1 MEDNKTTQTTTVQEV
16 EVSDET
22 LNEILGMPGAESV
35 MVPSAETKKPSVFS
49 KDTVDVT
56 FLDKDDKNEVSKPA
70 GETTTTSTQASAS
83 SKETAA
89 AIQEATQ
96 QLNDILE
103 EEAEAGESKTGR
115 PRVDKSGLVE
125 TFGKLI
131 EKGLILPFDE
141 DKPLEKYTTQDF
153 QELLEANIAEK
164 EKTIREETPMEFF
177 DSLPQELQ
185 YAAKYVADGGQD
197 LKGLFRT
204 LSQVQEMREMDVEDP
219 DDQEAIVRN
228 YLSATNFGTPEEIEE
243 EIDSWRD
250 REELGAKAQKFK
262 PKLDAMQEQ
271 IVARKLQ
278 QQEQMRR
285 QQEQAAKAYTDNIYK
300 TLEPGEL
307 NGVRLDKKTQGLLF
321 QGLVQPNYPSM
332 SGRPTNLLGHLLE
345 KYQYVQPRHDLIA
358 EALWLLADPEGYKSK
373 IKEGTV
379 KEATEKT
386 VRMLKTEQ
394 QNRQSSTTMSDDDDQ
409 PTRKPKT
416 VSRNNS
422 GNNFFKR

>member
-1 MEDNKTTQTTTVQEV
+1 MEDNKPTQTTTVQEV
-16 EVSDET
+16 EVSDDT
-22 LNEILGMPGAESV
+22 LNEILGIPGAESV
-35 MVPSAETKKPSVFS
+35 MVPSAEAKKPSIFS
-49 KDTVDVT
+49 KDTVDT
-56 FLDKDDKNEVSKPA
+56 SFLEKDEEETTSKPVA
-70 GETTTTSTQASAS
+70 STTPSTTTSV
-83 SKETAA
+83 KETEA
-89 AIQEATQ
+89 AIQEVTQ

-103 EEAEAGESKTGR
+103 EEADAGKSGR

-125 TFGKLI
+125 TFSKLI
-131 EKGLILPFDE
+131 EKGVILPFDE
-141 DKPLEKYTTQDF
+141 DKPLEKYSSQDF
-153 QELLEANIAEK
+153 QELLEANLAEK

-177 DSLPQELQ
+177 DSLPHELQ
-185 YAAKYVADGGQD
+185 YAAKYVADGGTD

-204 LSQVQEMREMDVEDP
+204 LSQVQEMRELSVEDA

-250 REELGAKAQKFK
+250 REELGSKAKKFK

-271 IVARKLQ
+271 IVARRLQ
-278 QQEQMRR
+278 QQEEMRK
-285 QQEQAAKAYTDNIYK
+285 QQEHAARAYTDNIYK

-307 NGVRLDKKTQGLLF
+307 NGVKIDKKIQGLLF

-358 EALWLLADPEGYKSK
+358 EALWLLADPDGYKSK
-373 IKEGTV
+373 IKEGSV
-379 KEATEKT
+379 KETTEKT

-394 QNRQSSTTMSDDDDQ
+394 QSRQSSTTMGDTDDA
-409 PTRKPKT
+409 PSPRKTKT
-416 VSRNNS
+416 ISRQNS

>member
-1 MEDNKTTQTTTVQEV
+1 MEENKTTETTTVQEV
-16 EVSDET
+16 EVREDT
-22 LNEILGMPGAESV
+22 LNELLGMPGAESV
-35 MVPSAETKKPSVFS
+35 MVPTAETKKPSLFS
-49 KDTVDVT
+49 KEAVDVS
-56 FLDKDDKNEVSKPA
+56 FLDKDEKEKSS
-70 GETTTTSTQASAS
+70 ETPSGVTNTRESAN
-83 SKETAA
+83 
-89 AIQEATQ
+89 AIKEATQ
-96 QLNDILE
+96 QLNEIIE
-103 EEAEAGESKTGR
+103 EESESDNSKSGR

-131 EKGLILPFDE
+131 EKGLIFPFDE

-153 QELLEANIAEK
+153 QELLEANLAEK
-164 EKTIREETPMEFF
+164 EKAIREETPMEFF

-204 LSQVQEMREMDVEDP
+204 LSQVQEMRDMDVDDS

-243 EIDSWRD
+243 EIDGWRD
-250 REELGAKAQKFK
+250 REELGNKARKFK
-262 PKLDAMQEQ
+262 PKLDAMHEQ

-278 QQEQMRR
+278 QQEETRK

-300 TLEPGEL
+300 TLEPGEI
-307 NGVRLDKKTQGLLF
+307 NGVKLDKKTQGLLF
-321 QGLVQPNYPSM
+321 QGLVQPNYPSL

-358 EALWLLADPEGYKSK
+358 EALWLLADPDGYKSK
-373 IKEGTV
+373 IKEGTT
-379 KEATEKT
+379 KEVTEKT

-394 QNRQSSTTMSDDDDQ
+394 QNRQSSTVLNDDDSEGV
-409 PTRKPKT
+409 RKPKT
-416 VSRNNS
+416 VSRGNS
-422 GNNFFKR
+422 GNSFFKR

>member
-1 MEDNKTTQTTTVQEV
+1 MEDNKTTETTKVQEV
-16 EVSDET
+16 EVSEDT
-22 LNEILGMPGAESV
+22 LNELLGMPGAESV
-35 MVPSAETKKPSVFS
+35 MVPTAETKKPSVFS
-49 KDTVDVT
+49 KEAVDVS
-56 FLDKDDKNEVSKPA
+56 FLDKDENKEETKTPEVTA
-70 GETTTTSTQASAS
+70 STG
-83 SKETAA
+83 KESMTTAA
-89 AIQEATQ
+89 AIKEATQ

-103 EEAEAGESKTGR
+103 EEAEAGDSKTGR

-153 QELLEANIAEK
+153 QELLEANLAEK
-164 EKTIREETPMEFF
+164 EKAIREETPMEFF

-204 LSQVQEMREMDVEDP
+204 LSQVQEMREMDVDDP

-243 EIDSWRD
+243 EIDGWRD
-250 REELGAKAQKFK
+250 RNELGSKANKFK

-285 QQEQAAKAYTDNIYK
+285 QQEDAAKAYTDNIYK

-307 NGVRLDKKTQGLLF
+307 NGVKLDKKTQGLLF

-358 EALWLLADPEGYKSK
+358 EALWLLADPDGYKSK
-373 IKEGTV
+373 IKEGTA
-379 KEATEKT
+379 KEVTEKT

-394 QNRQSSTTMSDDDDQ
+394 QNRQSSTVADDNDDQ
-409 PTRKPKT
+409 PSRKPRT
-416 VSRNNS
+416 VSRQNS
-422 GNNFFKR
+422 GNSFFKR

>member
-1 MEDNKTTQTTTVQEV
+1 MEENKQNQTTTVQEV
-16 EVSDET
+16 EVSDDT
-22 LNEILGMPGAESV
+22 LNELLGMPGAESV
-35 MVPSAETKKPSVFS
+35 MVPSSEAKKPSIFS
-49 KDTVDVT
+49 KDSVDIS
-56 FLDKDDKNEVSKPA
+56 FLEKNEE
-70 GETTTTSTQASAS
+70 ETTGKTVTPASAATTPS
-83 SKETAA
+83 AKETEA
-89 AIQEATQ
+89 AIQEVSQ
-96 QLNDILE
+96 QLTDILE
-103 EEAEAGESKTGR
+103 EEADAGKSGR

-125 TFGKLI
+125 TFSKLI
-131 EKGLILPFDE
+131 EKGVILPFDE
-141 DKPLEKYTTQDF
+141 DKPLEKYSTQDF
-153 QELLEANIAEK
+153 QELLEANLAEK

-185 YAAKYVADGGQD
+185 YAAKYVADGGTD

-204 LSQVQEMREMDVEDP
+204 LSHVQEMRDMSVEDA

-250 REELGAKAQKFK
+250 RNELGSKAKKFK

-278 QQEQMRR
+278 QQEQMRK
-285 QQEQAAKAYTDNIYK
+285 QQEEAARVYTDNIYR

-307 NGVRLDKKTQGLLF
+307 NGLKIDKKTQGLLF

-358 EALWLLADPEGYKSK
+358 EALWLLADPDGYKSK

-394 QNRQSSTTMSDDDDQ
+394 QSRQSSTTMSDDSNDEA
-409 PTRKPKT
+409 PRKPKT
-416 VSRNNS
+416 ISRQNP